1 MTELVRQFHQDAICQ
16 STGVIWQRKAFI
28 ELGQWDERLQLW
40 QDIDLYLRAYILNY
54 RYKKFFDLPPDL
66 HNRVSSNSLSR
77 GNFFDTKKQES
88 RIIVIKKAV
97 ELLNDFQLNDL
108 KREAKY
114 MLTEIIS
121 GFIRTGYFAKANEL
135 MRWGL
140 YPEGVF
146 DNTESSILRWYKNA
160 YKFKLV
166 KFSFIGEKTGSV
178 FNTPPNIQY
187 IGKITFQRRNENKS
201 NMKRAIILIID
212 SLGIGAMKDA
222 PLYGDSLECNTLA
235 HIAAY
240 NNGLKIPNLQNMGLA
255 NIFPLKNISP
265 VDMPVASFGKMM
277 ESSKGK
283 DSTTG
288 HWEIAGLVSEQGFAT
303 YPNGFPAELMDK
315 FVEYTGCKGYL
326 GNIPASGTA
335 IIDQFHE
342 EHKSTGYPIIYTS
355 ADSVFQI
362 ACDIN
367 IVPVEKLYDWCEKAR
382 ELLDQG
388 YNCSR
393 VIARP
398 YEESKNGPSRLGSL
412 RKVLCCPSPSGVCF
426 K

>member
-1 MTELVRQFHQDAICQ
+1 MTALVSIITPNFNRADLIIETAQSIFKQTFTNWEWIIIDDGSTDASMDVLQRLASEDSRIKVFQRNRAPKGACACRNIGVEISVGRYLIFLDSDDLLEPFCLDQRINAFEKEDNLDFAIFPSLMFCKNPFDLNLWWNIDKPMTELVRQFHQDAICQ

-140 YPEGVF
+140 AEGVF

-166 KFSFIGEKTGSV
+166 KFSFIQKKLD
-178 FNTPPNIQY
+178 QY
-187 IGKITFQRRNENKS
+187 
-201 NMKRAIILIID
+201 LI
-212 SLGIGAMKDA
+212 
-222 PLYGDSLECNTLA
+222 PLRISNTL
-235 HIAAY
+235 
-240 NNGLKIPNLQNMGLA
+240 
-255 NIFPLKNISP
+255 
-265 VDMPVASFGKMM
+265 GKLPFKEGM
-277 ESSKGK
+277 K
-283 DSTTG
+283 T
-288 HWEIAGLVSEQGFAT
+288 
-303 YPNGFPAELMDK
+303 N
-315 FVEYTGCKGYL
+315 
-326 GNIPASGTA
+326 
-335 IIDQFHE
+335 
-342 EHKSTGYPIIYTS
+342 PI
-355 ADSVFQI
+355 
-362 ACDIN
+362 
-367 IVPVEKLYDWCEKAR
+367 
-382 ELLDQG
+382 
-388 YNCSR
+388 
-393 VIARP
+393 
-398 YEESKNGPSRLGSL
+398 
-412 RKVLCCPSPSGVCF
+412 
-426 K
+426 